1 MAEGIGLSREKPL
14 LFRDG
19 GVTQLLLRA
28 ENRILRHLEDAELNH
43 GFAGNIDLLF
53 VEGLIPVRAFLF
65 CFTSFPNPGTT
76 NSPSFWSFVG
86 NGAERIKEYAG
97 VFFIR
102 LRSFGKCAL
111 KL

>member
-1 MAEGIGLSREKPL
+1 MSVIGWRKFGRRDWVESRKTTP
-14 LFRDG
+14 FRDG

-65 CFTSFPNPGTT
+65 CFTSFPISGTT
-76 NSPSFWSFVG
+76 NSPSFL
-86 NGAERIKEYAG
+86 A
-97 VFFIR
+97 
-102 LRSFGKCAL
+102 AL
-111 KL
+111 